1 MSDAI
6 RIDAL
11 LKAATNRLESASDS
25 PRLDAE
31 LLLARAIDMPRSYV
45 FAHAD
50 EELDEQAVQR
60 FNATLAR
67 RIAGEPM
74 AYISGE
80 KEFWSMQL
88 MVSPATLVP
97 RPDTEILV
105 EQAIARVSRRAAM
118 SVLDLGTGSGAI
130 ALAIA
135 RERPLS
141 FVTATDISADALA
154 IAVQN
159 ARQLDIANIEFV
171 QGTWLEPVAGRRFD
185 LIVSNPPY
193 IAEDDPALA
202 ALTCEPRSALVSGP
216 DGLDDIRL
224 IATAALEV
232 IAEDGVLLLEH
243 GFEQA
248 EAVAKILQLAGWS
261 DVHCV
266 KDFSGLPRVSS
277 ARKRT

>member
-1 MSDAI
+1 MTDAM
-6 RIDAL
+6 RIDTL
-11 LKAATNRLESASDS
+11 LRAATTSLEPISES

-50 EELDEQAVQR
+50 EELDDESINR
-60 FNATLAR
+60 FNAMLAR
-67 RIAGEPM
+67 RIDGEPM

-80 KEFWSMQL
+80 KEFWSMNL

-97 RPDTEILV
+97 RPDTEVLV
-105 EQAIARVSRRAAM
+105 EQAVGHVSRRAAM
-118 SVLDLGTGSGAI
+118 NVLDLGTGSGAI

-154 IAVQN
+154 IAQQN
-159 ARQLDIANIEFV
+159 ARQLDVANIEFL
-171 QGTWLEPVAGRRFD
+171 QGAWIEPVAGRRFD

-193 IAEDDPALA
+193 IAIGDPALA
-202 ALTCEPRSALVSGP
+202 ALHCEPQSALVSGP
-216 DGLDDIRL
+216 DGLDDIR
-224 IATAALEV
+224 IIAATALDV

-248 EAVAKILQLAGWS
+248 DAVATILQAAGWS

-266 KDFSGLPRVSS
+266 KDLSGLPRVTG
-277 ARKRT
+277 ARRRA

>member
-1 MSDAI
+1 MTDAI

-11 LKAATNRLESASDS
+11 LRAATISLESISDS

-50 EELDEQAVQR
+50 EELDDESIQR

-80 KEFWSMQL
+80 KEFWSMNL

-105 EQAIARVSRRAAM
+105 EQAIGRVSRRVAM
-118 SVLDLGTGSGAI
+118 NVLDLGTGSGAI

-135 RERPLS
+135 CERPLS

-154 IAVQN
+154 IAQQN
-159 ARQLDIANIEFV
+159 ARQLDIANVEFL
-171 QGTWLEPVAGRRFD
+171 QGAWVEPVAGRHFD

-193 IAEDDPALA
+193 IASDDPALA
-202 ALTCEPRSALVSGP
+202 ALHCEPKSALVSGP
-216 DGLDDIRL
+216 DGLNDIRV
-224 IATAALEV
+224 IATTALDV

-243 GFEQA
+243 GCEQA
-248 EAVAKILQLAGWS
+248 DAVATILQAAGWS
-261 DVHCV
+261 DVQCV
-266 KDFSGLPRVSS
+266 KDLSGLPRVSS
-277 ARKRT
+277 AKRPA